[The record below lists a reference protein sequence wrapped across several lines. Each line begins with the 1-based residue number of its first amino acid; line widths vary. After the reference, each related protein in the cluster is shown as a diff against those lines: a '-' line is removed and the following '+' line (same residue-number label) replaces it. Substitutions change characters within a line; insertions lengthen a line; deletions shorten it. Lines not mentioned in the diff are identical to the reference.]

1 MQAVHCTQYG
11 APEVLQLKEVPSPTP
26 KSHEV
31 RIKIYATSVTAADFR
46 IRSFSI
52 PKGYA
57 FFAKLALGFNKP
69 RKPILGTEVA
79 GVIDAVGNKVSKY
92 KVGDPVFALTLGKFG
107 GYAEYVCLNENAS
120 IALKPENISF
130 EEAATLPVG
139 ALTAQHFIRVAQ
151 LTPKHNI
158 LIYGASGSVGSFAV
172 QFARLTGAH
181 ITGVSSKSNKDMVT
195 ALGVNTWLDYNAPDF
210 EQQLSSYD
218 VVFVAVD
225 KLPFEIAN
233 RVLKPKG
240 MYINV
245 TSPFKTSAMK
255 KAARLEQKVIVT
267 GKNPAVG
274 IPEMQQLKSLVEL
287 GKIITVIDKT
297 FSLQQIVE
305 AHQYVDLGHKK
316 GNVSIKVYGG

>member
-1 MQAVHCTQYG
+1 VEALVSRFKYKYD
-11 APEVLQLKEVPSPTP
+11 LQTRDQV
-26 KSHEV
+26 
-31 RIKIYATSVTAADFR
+31 
-46 IRSFSI
+46 
-52 PKGYA
+52 
-57 FFAKLALGFNKP
+57 
-69 RKPILGTEVA
+69 
-79 GVIDAVGNKVSKY
+79 AVG
-92 KVGDPVFALTLGKFG
+92 
-107 GYAEYVCLNENAS
+107 
-120 IALKPENISF
+120 
-130 EEAATLPVG
+130 
-139 ALTAQHFIRVAQ
+139 LTAQHFIRVAQ

-195 ALGVNTWLDYNAPDF
+195 TLGVNTWLDYNAPDF

-255 KAARLEQKVIVT
+255 KAARLEQKIIVT

-274 IPEMQQLKSLVEL
+274 IPQMQQLKSLVEQ